1 MNSILIR
8 LVKFTVLKSSAS
20 VYNFQEV
27 ILSDVR
33 INSIQ
38 FNILLE
44 RAQQRRDPNYKHA
57 VQYIINILE
66 ITNIKTE
73 SLRTIYSRVVA
84 YI

>member
-1 MNSILIR
+1 

-27 ILSDVR
+27 ILSVVR

-44 RAQQRRDPNYKHA
+44 RAQQRRDPNYKHT
-57 VQYIINILE
+57 V
-66 ITNIKTE
+66 T
-73 SLRTIYSRVVA
+73 VHH
-84 YI
+84 